1 MSSAIANNPHAQNFV
16 DYAATRPDVIALSGD
31 LTVATECH
39 KFRDAYPERFFGMG
53 MAEQNM
59 LSWAGGMAREGFKPF
74 VHTFSVFLYRRPYD
88 QLQMSIAYPNL
99 PVRLVGFLP
108 GLDTPGGVTHQ
119 SIEDIAALR
128 CVPNMTILEAGDATD
143 VESFL
148 ELTDAIPGPVYLR
161 MLRGEVPRLF
171 DAKDRTVFNRAR
183 SISKGTDITLLSSG
197 RCTEEALRANAAIQ
211 AKGISL
217 NHLHVSTLKPFDDPS
232 ILEAVAT
239 PKYGVVTME
248 NHVRTG
254 GLGSAVA
261 EMMTDHGVGK
271 KLVRIGIQDTYCS
284 GASLSFLMRKHEID
298 AVALIAQ
305 VEALIGEKLNI
316 TADDLAS
323 VRVEDVKARSTE
335 QLEAL

>member
-1 MSSAIANNPHAQNFV
+1 MTHIVNNPHAQNLV
-16 DYAATRPDVIALSGD
+16 DYAQTHPEAIVLSGD

-59 LSWAGGMAREGFKPF
+59 LSWAGGMAREGFRPF
-74 VHTFSVFLYRRPYD
+74 VHTFSVFLYRRPFD

-128 CVPNMTILEAGDATD
+128 AIPNMTILEAGDATD
-143 VESFL
+143 IESFL
-148 ELTDAIPGPVYLR
+148 ELTDTIDGPVYLR

-171 DAKDRTVFNRAR
+171 DARDRTQFNRAR
-183 SISKGTDITLLSSG
+183 LITEGNDITLLSSG
-197 RCTEEALRANAAIQ
+197 RCTEEALRASAAIR

-217 NHLHVSTLKPFDDPS
+217 NHLHVSTLKPFDDPT
-232 ILEAVAT
+232 ILEAVSA
-239 PKYGVVTME
+239 PKYGVISME
-248 NHVRTG
+248 NHVRIG
-254 GLGSAVA
+254 GLGGAVA
-261 EMMTDHGVGK
+261 EMMADNGVGK
-271 KLVRIGIQDTYCS
+271 KLVRIGIDDTYCS
-284 GASLSFLMRKHEID
+284 GASLPYLMRKHEID
-298 AVALIAQ
+298 ALALVEK
-305 VEALIGEKLNI
+305 VEALMGVELGI
-316 TADDLAS
+316 TAEDLS
-323 VRVEDVKARSTE
+323 QTRIEDVKARSTE

>member
-1 MSSAIANNPHAQNFV
+1 MLQITQSPHAQNLV
-16 DYAATRPDVIALSGD
+16 DYAATRLEVVVLSGD

-39 KFRDAYPERFFGMG
+39 KFKQVYPERFFAMG

-119 SIEDIAALR
+119 AIEDIAALR
-128 CVPNMTILEAGDATD
+128 CIPNMTILEAGDATD

-148 ELTDAIPGPVYLR
+148 TLTDSIEGPVYLR

-171 DAKDRTVFNRAR
+171 EARQGTQFNSAR
-183 SISKGTDITLLSSG
+183 VISQGTDITLLSSG
-197 RCTEEALRANAAIQ
+197 RCTQEAMRANRALQ
-211 AKGISL
+211 AKGVALS
-217 NHLHVSTLKPFDDPS
+217 HLHISTLKPFSDPS
-232 ILEAVAT
+232 VLDALQT
-239 PKYGVVTME
+239 PKYGIISME
-248 NHVRTG
+248 NHLRIG
-254 GLGSAVA
+254 GLGSATA
-261 EMMTDHGVGK
+261 ELMAEHGIGK
-271 KLVRIGIQDTYCS
+271 KLWRMGIDDTYAS
-284 GASLSFLMRKHEID
+284 GASLAYLLRQHQLD
-298 AVALIAQ
+298 AMALVAK
-305 VEALIGEKLNI
+305 VEALLGTPLHITEADLGEGH
-316 TADDLAS
+316 
-323 VRVEDVKARSTE
+323 VEDKTARPSE